1 VAKKRNSLSAVVSL
15 MSEDNQNQLQE
26 QQTTVPSSV
35 IALEKILP
43 DFDQPRRL
51 LPDDIVEQVVS
62 GDISSAEALHLWLH
76 RAKSEPALRKDIQ
89 KLRRLANS
97 IEQHSLINPISV
109 RTPRPDEP
117 LPAGIE
123 YLIVTGER
131 RYWTHQLLASED
143 RQIYE
148 GTEPVSPEHI
158 KVTFAAEGITVRA
171 HQLIEN
177 SLREDINAVE
187 RAQGVVALRY
197 ELSGIR
203 EYSDKGVNDSSPS
216 LVPWSRV
223 EEALGISKR
232 YRIYIVAVL
241 NNLTPEAQKI
251 VNEHNLTESTIRPI
265 VQKLKDRPDLQTK
278 ALEQLVARMTGDLE
292 DEEESA
298 GPGFSVDE
306 LVNRLL
312 AGQERSTRRVSSA
325 PITRFGTDVRKTL
338 DFLDR
343 LKEEDRTEFFEALGR
358 DEFAEIRLD
367 LRNLRGKID
376 EILGD
381 TPVA

>member
-1 VAKKRNSLSAVVSL
+1 MAKKRGSLSAVVSL
-15 MSEDNQNQLQE
+15 MSEDTQSQIQE
-26 QQTTVPSSV
+26 QEPAVPSSV

-51 LPDDIVEQVVS
+51 LPDDIVEQIVS
-62 GDISSAEALHLWLH
+62 GEISPAEALHLWLR

-109 RTPRPDEP
+109 RKPRPDEP

-131 RYWTHQLLASED
+131 RYWTHQLLVSED

-148 GTEPVSPEHI
+148 GAEPVSPEYI

-203 EYSDKGVNDSSPS
+203 EYSDEGVNDSSPS

-251 VNEHNLTESTIRPI
+251 VNENDLTESTIRPI
-265 VQKLKDRPDLQTK
+265 VQKLKERPDLQIK
-278 ALEQLVARMTGDLE
+278 ALEQLVARMAGDIE
-292 DEEESA
+292 DEEESS

-312 AGQERSTRRVSSA
+312 AGQDRSTRRVSSA
-325 PITRFGTDVRKTL
+325 PITRFGADVRKTL

-367 LRNLRGKID
+367 LRNLRGRID
-376 EILGD
+376 EILD
-381 TPVA
+381 ETPAA